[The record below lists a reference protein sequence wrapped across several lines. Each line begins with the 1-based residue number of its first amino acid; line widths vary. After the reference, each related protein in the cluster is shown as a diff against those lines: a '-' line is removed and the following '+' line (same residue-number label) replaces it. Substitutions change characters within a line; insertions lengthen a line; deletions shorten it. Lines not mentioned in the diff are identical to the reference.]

1 MYTPIAPLPY
11 DPAAAEAL
19 LDSAGWVDRDADGVR
34 EAADGTPLRF
44 TLMTNH
50 ENPVRVD
57 IAQVV
62 QEQLARV
69 GAAVEVK
76 TLEWQT
82 LLARHRARD
91 FDAVVQSWVLDN
103 FRVDPAAL
111 FHSSQADRPGS
122 YNRSGL
128 KDARVD
134 RLMEAAAGA
143 EDEKEARRLWS
154 EFSLALQDAQPFTF
168 LMWLDELA
176 AVSERLAGVEMD
188 ARGTLVSVADWSIRA
203 EATR

>member
-1 MYTPIAPLPY
+1 
-11 DPAAAEAL
+11 
-19 LDSAGWVDRDADGVR
+19 VR
-34 EAADGTPLRF
+34 EDAAGVPFRI

-62 QEQLARV
+62 QSQLAQIGV
-69 GAAVEVK
+69 QVEAR

-103 FRVDPAAL
+103 FRVDPGAL

-128 KDARVD
+128 KDPQVD
-134 RLMEAAAGA
+134 RSIEAASAA
-143 EDEKEARRLWS
+143 TDPVEARRLWA
-154 EFSLALQDAQPFTF
+154 EFSQRLQEAQPFTF
-168 LMWLDELA
+168 LVWLDELV
-176 AVSERLAGVEMD
+176 AVSERIQGAEMD
-188 ARGTLVSVADWSIRA
+188 ARGTLVSVADWWIAGR
-203 EATR
+203 RR